1 MKINEIF
8 YSLQGEGLLVG
19 TPSVFLRTS
28 GCNLRCTYCD
38 TIYAYEKGTEM
49 MIQEIID
56 AVRKFPCNQICIT
69 GGEPL
74 AQKETPQLILNL
86 LRKNYTVCLETN
98 GSYSIKKLAGKK
110 SLIISLDMKCPS
122 SGSHGH
128 MNMNN
133 ICSLSKKD
141 QLKFI
146 IKNKEDYL
154 YAKNILKKYHPICS
168 VFFQPV
174 WKTNP
179 KNLASWILHD
189 GLPVRLSMQLH
200 KIIWGTKKGV

>member
-8 YSLQGEGLLVG
+8 YSLQGEGLLIG
-19 TPSVFLRTS
+19 TPSIFLRTA

-38 TIYAYEKGTEM
+38 TTYAYRDGTEM
-49 MIQEIID
+49 TIQEILDEI
-56 AVRKFPCNQICIT
+56 RKYPCHEVCIT

-74 AQKETPQLILNL
+74 LQKETVKLINGLIK
-86 LRKNYTVCLETN
+86 KNYSVSLETN
-98 GSYSIKKLAGKK
+98 GSYNIKKLVGKK
-110 SLIISLDMKCPS
+110 SLVVSLDIKCPS
-122 SGSHGH
+122 SGSQEH

-133 ICSLSKKD
+133 IIALTKKD

-154 YAKNILKKYHPICS
+154 YAKNILQKFKPVCP

-174 WKTNP
+174 WGTNT
-179 KNLASWILHD
+179 KKLASWILHD
-189 GLPVRLSMQLH
+189 GLPIRLSLQLH
-200 KIIWGTKKGV
+200 KIIWGAKKGV